1 MQRHRFKVGQ
11 HVDYQPGK
19 LSSATSSTYFTVVR
33 QLPVEGAELQYRI
46 KSTDERFER
55 IARESQLSQHST

>member
-11 HVDYQPGK
+11 RVDFQPGK
-19 LSSATSSTYFTVVR
+19 LGFATSSALFTIVR

-46 KSTDERFER
+46 KSSAETFER
-55 IARESQLSQHST
+55 VARESQLSQR